1 MSYNPQFG
9 GYNQSFFNP
18 YGYGGMPQTNQMQ
31 WGGGY
36 PGMGYGGMP
45 QTNQMQWGGGY
56 PGMDTMGMGGYN
68 PGGFMNNFQ
77 SQLQDMFD
85 KYFSGQQTDATAQ
98 MEPGMTEVP
107 GVTPT
112 TGAPSGNAS
121 TVASSGATPAPAPTT
136 PDFGNL
142 GARFDQGKTLTRKA
156 EKKLNRMGYTDDDLI
171 NARQAGGGAQGFRDA
186 LGGMQPT
193 YKAKTN
199 QGNYTRTR

>member
-18 YGYGGMPQTNQMQ
+18 YGFGGGMPPVSQMQ
-31 WGGGY
+31 FGGGY
-36 PGMGYGGMP
+36 PGMGFGGMP
-45 QTNQMQWGGGY
+45 IATN
-56 PGMDTMGMGGYN
+56 TMGMGGYD

-85 KYFSGQQTDATAQ
+85 KYFSGQQSVNSQ

-112 TGAPSGNAS
+112 TTGSPSTGAS
-121 TVASSGATPAPAPTT
+121 TAGSTTGATTPELNA

-142 GARFDQGKTLTRKA
+142 GARFDKGKTLTRKA
-156 EKKLNRMGYTDDDLI
+156 EKKLNRMGYTDDQLHT
-171 NARQAGGGAQGFRDA
+171 ARQAGGGSEGFRNA

-193 YKAKTN
+193 YKSKTDA
-199 QGNYTRTR
+199 GTYRR